1 MATEKAKPIPAEAPK
16 DVERVRD
23 IIFGPQ
29 MRDYDQR
36 FHTIQRD
43 IERLRQELELLN
55 EQMGEL
61 DREQGKRVQTLRRES
76 RQSDDD
82 LRTELRQT
90 AQKLQVEKVDRMAL
104 GELFVELGNHLKT
117 GGLLTDM
124 LGLVNDTTE

>member
-1 MATEKAKPIPAEAPK
+1 MASEKAKVNPDEAPK

-36 FHTIQRD
+36 FHIIQRD
-43 IERLRQELELLN
+43 IERLRQELEQLN

-82 LRTELRQT
+82 LRAELRQT
-90 AQKLQVEKVDRMAL
+90 SQKLQGEKVDRMAL
-104 GELFVELGNHLKT
+104 GELFVEIGNHLKT

-124 LGLVNDTTE
+124 LGLVTDKTE

>member
-1 MATEKAKPIPAEAPK
+1 MATEKPKPTPGEAPK

-90 AQKLQVEKVDRMAL
+90 AQKLQGEKVDRMAL

>member
-1 MATEKAKPIPAEAPK
+1 MATEKAKPTSGEAPK

-36 FHTIQRD
+36 FHTLQRD
-43 IERLRQELELLN
+43 IERLRQELEQLN
-55 EQMGEL
+55 EQIGEM
-61 DREQGKRVQTLRRES
+61 DREQSKRVQTLRRES

-82 LRTELRQT
+82 LRMELRQT
-90 AQKLQVEKVDRMAL
+90 SQKLQLEKVDRMAL